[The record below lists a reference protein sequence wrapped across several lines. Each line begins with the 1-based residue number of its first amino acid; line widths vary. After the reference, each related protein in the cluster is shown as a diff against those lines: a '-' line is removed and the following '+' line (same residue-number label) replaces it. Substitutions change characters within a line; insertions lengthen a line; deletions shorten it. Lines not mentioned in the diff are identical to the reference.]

1 MMDLSDGLSSDL
13 PKLCQASGVGACLDA
28 RALPVVKI
36 QQKDQRKKF
45 NAMELA
51 LHGGDDYELLFTAAK
66 KNVARIP
73 RTIAQV
79 PVTQIGEIT
88 VATRVLLTR
97 ESGVAISLQ
106 NRGWDPF
113 R

>member
-13 PKLCQASGVGACLDA
+13 PKLCEASRVGACINE
-28 RALPVVKI
+28 RALPVVKLH
-36 QQKDQRKKF
+36 QKDQRKKF
-45 NAMELA
+45 NAVELA
-51 LHGGDDYELLFTAAK
+51 LHGGDDYELLFTVAS

-73 RTIAQV
+73 KAIANV

-88 VATRVLLTR
+88 ADTRIVLAR
-97 ESGVAISLQ
+97 ENGVAIGLK
-106 NRGWDPF
+106 NKGWDPF